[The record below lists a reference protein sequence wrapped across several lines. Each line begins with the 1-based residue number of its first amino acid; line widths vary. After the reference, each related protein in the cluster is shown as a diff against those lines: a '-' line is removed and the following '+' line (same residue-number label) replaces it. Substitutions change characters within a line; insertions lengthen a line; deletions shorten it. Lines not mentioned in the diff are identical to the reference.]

1 MRDGKLMCEHVPR
14 SSASSSP
21 SSVHMSTSKNWKS
34 PCLAIAS
41 ESSAFSALEGFDQS
55 ARKEMTETASLVM
68 AASYSSR
75 SSIGSMANAEC
86 VVLECFRGLATIDLR
101 WIPSQPRPPERLAPA
116 KQQLLA
122 PARQQGRA
130 RASSDVVGSKS

>member
-1 MRDGKLMCEHVPR
+1 MCEHVPR

-21 SSVHMSTSKNWKS
+21 SSVHMSTSKNCKS

-41 ESSAFSALEGFDQS
+41 ESSAFSALEGLDQS

-75 SSIGSMANAEC
+75 SSIGSMAKAEC
-86 VVLECFRGLATIDLR
+86 VVLECPATIDLR

-122 PARQQGRA
+122 PARQHPRA
-130 RASSDVVGSKS
+130 RASSDVVG